1 MRMRTVMDKS
11 KVGRAVVVLAGL
23 FAATPLLGGCGSDD
37 HHDRY
42 RSSRDYDYGSRPAE
56 YRPDPMPGYNA
67 RQVRNARKEA
77 EREGLPPDAGGTYVP
92 DPIPGYNARQVR
104 NARRD
109 AERYDRSYD
118 DR

>member
-1 MRMRTVMDKS
+1 MDAKRLTS
-11 KVGRAVVVLAGL
+11 AAVVLAGL
-23 FAATPLLGGCGSDD
+23 FAAAPLLGGCGSDD
-37 HHDRY
+37 HDHY

-77 EREGLPPDAGGTYVP
+77 EREGLPPEAGGTYVP
-92 DPIPGYNARQVR
+92 EPMPGYNARQVR
-104 NARRD
+104 NERRD

>member
-1 MRMRTVMDKS
+1 MRTVMDKLAS
-11 KVGRAVVVLAGL
+11 RRAAVVLAGL
-23 FAATPLLGGCGSDD
+23 FAATPLVGGCGSDD
-37 HHDRY
+37 HDHY

>member
-1 MRMRTVMDKS
+1 MDRRQFR
-11 KVGRAVVVLAGL
+11 RAAVALAGL
-23 FAATPLLGGCGSDD
+23 LAAMPTLGGCGSDD
-37 HHDRY
+37 HGH
-42 RSSRDYDYGSRPAE
+42 RSSRDYDDGPLPAE

-77 EREGLPPDAGGTYVP
+77 EREGLPPEAGGEYVP
-92 DPIPGYNARQVR
+92 EPMPGYNARQVR
-104 NARRD
+104 NARKE

>member
-1 MRMRTVMDKS
+1 MDRLLIT
-11 KVGRAVVVLAGL
+11 RAAAVLAGVL
-23 FAATPLLGGCGSDD
+23 AAGAMVGGCGSDD

-67 RQVRNARKEA
+67 RQVRNE
-77 EREGLPPDAGGTYVP
+77 
-92 DPIPGYNARQVR
+92 
-104 NARRD
+104 RRD